1 MGLAYIQPQNINV
14 LESRG
19 LVSWKMEPPRRILSL
34 TLAIPASFVSD
45 IPHPREK
52 TSRVGTIARAAS
64 TFRVEEIVVYRDR
77 PHEEQGA
84 DAEFIVTILRYVE
97 TPQYLRKLLFP
108 PNPILRYAGILPPLR
123 TPHHP
128 LEKCS
133 SRLKPG
139 KFREGVVTAR
149 MGEGVDVEIGVER
162 QAILPQSLPRG
173 TRLTV
178 EITEAS
184 REVVRV
190 RRVEPSEISIYWGYR
205 VRGSN
210 PTLGEMTKKGFFD
223 LVIMTSR
230 WGKPLTEAIGDIKA
244 RWREAQNALIAF
256 GSPRE
261 GLREILAREGL
272 DIDEVRDFVL
282 NTIPLQGVET
292 VRTEEAVWATLAVLN
307 MIV

>member
-1 MGLAYIQPQNINV
+1 
-14 LESRG
+14 
-19 LVSWKMEPPRRILSL
+19 MEPPRRTPSS
-34 TLAIPASFVSD
+34 TLALPASFVSD

-52 TSRVGTIARAAS
+52 TSRVGTIARAAA

-77 PHEEQGA
+77 PREEQGA
-84 DAEFIVTILRYVE
+84 DAEFIVTLLRYVE

-108 PNPILRYAGILPPLR
+108 SNPILRYAGILPPLR

-128 LEKCS
+128 LEKRS

-139 KFREGVVTAR
+139 EFREGVVTGR
-149 MGEGVDVEIGVER
+149 RGEGVDIEIGVER
-162 QAILPQSLPRG
+162 TAILPQSLPSG
-173 TRLTV
+173 TRITV
-178 EITEAS
+178 EVTGVS
-184 REVVRV
+184 RKAIRV
-190 RRVEPSEISIYWGYR
+190 RRVEPSEIRIYWGYR

-230 WGKPLTEAIGDIKA
+230 WGKPLTEAIGDIRA
-244 RWREAQNALIAF
+244 QWRDAQNALIAF

-261 GLREILAREGL
+261 GLKEILAREGL
-272 DIDEVRDFVL
+272 DIDEVGDFVL
-282 NTIPLQGVET
+282 NMIPLQGVET